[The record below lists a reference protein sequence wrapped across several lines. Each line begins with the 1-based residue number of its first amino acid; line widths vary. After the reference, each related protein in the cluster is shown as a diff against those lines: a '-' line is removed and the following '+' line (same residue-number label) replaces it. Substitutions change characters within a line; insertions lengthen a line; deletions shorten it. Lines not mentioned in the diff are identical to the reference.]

1 MVMLQ
6 QPQAVGAEL
15 MAQAVTAEMRDPT
28 LQVVRDSIGAT
39 LTTAAEP
46 GWFERVLAE
55 APEPYR
61 DLIRE
66 LAVAPIPQNRLEL
79 LEAYSRSVVT
89 SLLDRDLLSLKS
101 ELVARMQRIGDPS
114 DPGSRRIQEQL
125 AALESARRSL
135 RAE

>member
-1 MVMLQ
+1 
-6 QPQAVGAEL
+6 
-15 MAQAVTAEMRDPT
+15 MAQAVTAEVGDPA
-28 LQVVRDSIGAT
+28 LKVVRDSIGAA
-39 LTTAAEP
+39 LASMAEP

-61 DLIRE
+61 ELIRE
-66 LAVAPIPQNRLEL
+66 LALAPIPQNRPEL
-79 LEAYSRSVVT
+79 LEAYSRGVVT

-135 RAE
+135 RSE